1 MIDAILKGKIVA
13 TKTSVLSGDIK
24 SGGSFGAKWGA
35 IKGDIDNQIDL
46 KEKLDEK
53 YDSDNFTSMT
63 NTEIDD
69 LFR

>member
-1 MIDAILKGKIVA
+1 MIDAILKGEIVA
-13 TKTSVLSGDIK
+13 TKTAILSGDIK

-35 IKGDIDNQIDL
+35 IKGDINNQIDL
-46 KEKLDEK
+46 KERLDEK